1 MIAVKE
7 GDAEELLA
15 EQTVLAK
22 TIKHYQKTI
31 EHYMY
36 TMGNLAQKF
45 QEFLQRINEPGIVK
59 EIWNHIQDVN
69 TAAVAYRIQFLSE
82 FERLLQKMK
91 HYIDLRY
98 VKATK
103 EQQKKYSEFYNEIER
118 YKKMIDDYAEKIE
131 MFTDI
136 MTELAVSRDEFKPKE
151 QIKANIETALTK
163 GTLTKRVIVDFAE
176 KAPGEAARQLTAMR
190 YMVDKTNELIS
201 PA

>member
-45 QEFLQRINEPGIVK
+45 QEFLQRINEPNIVK

>member
-103 EQQKKYSEFYNEIER
+103 EQQKKY
-118 YKKMIDDYAEKIE
+118 
-131 MFTDI
+131 
-136 MTELAVSRDEFKPKE
+136 
-151 QIKANIETALTK
+151 
-163 GTLTKRVIVDFAE
+163 
-176 KAPGEAARQLTAMR
+176 
-190 YMVDKTNELIS
+190 
-201 PA
+201 

>member
-1 MIAVKE
+1 
-7 GDAEELLA
+7 
-15 EQTVLAK
+15 
-22 TIKHYQKTI
+22 
-31 EHYMY
+31 
-36 TMGNLAQKF
+36 
-45 QEFLQRINEPGIVK
+45 
-59 EIWNHIQDVN
+59 
-69 TAAVAYRIQFLSE
+69 
-82 FERLLQKMK
+82 
-91 HYIDLRY
+91 
-98 VKATK
+98 
-103 EQQKKYSEFYNEIER
+103 
-118 YKKMIDDYAEKIE
+118 MIDDYAEKIE